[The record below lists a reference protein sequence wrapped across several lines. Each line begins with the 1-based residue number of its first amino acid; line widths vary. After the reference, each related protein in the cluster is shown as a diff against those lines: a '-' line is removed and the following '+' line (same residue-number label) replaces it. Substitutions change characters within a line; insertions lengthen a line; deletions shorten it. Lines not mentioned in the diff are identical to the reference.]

1 MSISMLA
8 TARPA
13 PPRRR
18 ARRSARSSTCPT
30 TTCEG
35 SPRQWPGGHGRR
47 FFRNGPTREVL
58 SMARA
63 PQSTSQGQ
71 PETGSLALSEQVTYL
86 AGPDDP
92 VETTFMRHKFRA
104 NVPRD
109 VSDPKLIEVGKRHR
123 YFKAGAFDP
132 ARDVL
137 VTDMTEPP
145 KTAEAYRAWAIQWM
159 KKLRALPTGDDVPLA
174 ERPIE
179 MACQRWAT
187 EARMRAKLEVGFDD
201 YKYISDFWQPV
212 LAELMKRED
221 DPRGIRDQ
229 IIRNGEF
236 AELFL
241 QVNRVG
247 EAAGA
252 EGGAA
257 PTRHKPISCS
267 RPSRIW
273 ACWRRAT
280 RLIRRTTRSC
290 ARTSIPPSARSRPS
304 TSATSATP
312 TTFRANCFCRSPT

>member
-1 MSISMLA
+1 
-8 TARPA
+8 
-13 PPRRR
+13 
-18 ARRSARSSTCPT
+18 
-30 TTCEG
+30 
-35 SPRQWPGGHGRR
+35 
-47 FFRNGPTREVL
+47 
-58 SMARA
+58 MARA

-109 VSDPKLIEVGKRHR
+109 VSDPKLIEVAKRHR
-123 YFKAGAFDP
+123 YFKVGAFDP

-236 AELFL
+236 ADLFL

-247 EAAGA
+247 EAA
-252 EGGAA
+252 
-257 PTRHKPISCS
+257 
-267 RPSRIW
+267 
-273 ACWRRAT
+273 
-280 RLIRRTTRSC
+280 
-290 ARTSIPPSARSRPS
+290 
-304 TSATSATP
+304 
-312 TTFRANCFCRSPT
+312 